1 MLNLDSE
8 FTVSFLG
15 ISVCSL
21 SGYHSL
27 EDVKKVM
34 INPRKNKVQISFN
47 YPSLCLA
54 TQQKPHTQIW
64 RLPLYLYIYITSG
77 D

>member
-15 ISVCSL
+15 ISVCGL
-21 SGYHSL
+21 RGYHSL

-34 INPRKNKVQISFN
+34 ISPRKNKVQISFN
-47 YPSLCLA
+47 YPSICLA
-54 TQQKPHTQIW
+54 TQ
-64 RLPLYLYIYITSG
+64 
-77 D
+77 